1 MILSH
6 AHGPS
11 HVPLLGDTIGESLR
25 RTVER
30 FPDREALVV
39 PRQDYRA
46 TYNELW
52 RQVDRAARALLARG
66 VAKGDRVGI
75 WAPNRYEWVVTQL
88 ATARVGAIL
97 VTINPAYQAAE
108 LEYVLAKAGVSLLVL
123 AQGLREADYVAILE
137 EVRPPGLAAVVLDRD
152 WDAFLADG
160 ELVGEAE

>member
-39 PRQDYRA
+39 ANQDYRA
-46 TYNELW
+46 TYSELW
-52 RQVDRAARALLARG
+52 IEVDRAARALLARG

-75 WAPNRYEWVVTQL
+75 WAPNRHEWVVTQL

-97 VTINPAYQAAE
+97 VTINPAYTPRERDYA
-108 LEYVLAKAGVSLLVL
+108 VAKAGVGLLVDT
-123 AQGLREADYVAILE
+123 AFLE
-137 EVRPPGLAAVVLDRD
+137 HE
-152 WDAFLADG
+152 WDAFLAGGDG
-160 ELVGEAE
+160 VPAG